1 MSSINT
7 YLSDQ
12 FLTISVGELSGDRRK
27 AYDCL
32 THIHHLFVREVKAG
46 VACFDLYRLALEEA
60 SRAGYPNDIKGFV
73 FTELYSR

>member
-1 MSSINT
+1 M
-7 YLSDQ
+7 SDQ

-32 THIHHLFVREVKAG
+32 THIHHLFVREVKPR
-46 VACFDLYRLALEEA
+46 VPYFDLYGLALEEA

-73 FTELYSR
+73 FAELYSRYLREL